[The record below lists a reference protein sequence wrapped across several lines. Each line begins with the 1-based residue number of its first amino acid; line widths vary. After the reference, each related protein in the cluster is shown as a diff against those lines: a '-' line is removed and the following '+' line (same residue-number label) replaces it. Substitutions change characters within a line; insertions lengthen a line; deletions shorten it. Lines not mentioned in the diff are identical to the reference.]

1 MKLKMDFISQKI
13 DDTFFLVPV
22 GAEAFNGI
30 IRGNKTAAFV
40 IDCLKEETSEETIVD
55 TMCAKFDAPRNVIAS
70 DVKELLDELRSI
82 NALEE

>member
-55 TMCAKFDAPRNVIAS
+55 TMCDTFDAPRNVIAS
-70 DVKELLDELRSI
+70 DVKVLLDELRSI